1 MENFLHFCRIR
12 YLPEASK
19 LSPGIEM
26 KTAYVL
32 IAAALT
38 FSLLSMFG
46 LFIVYQ
52 NISHQSIVIQQLSE
66 IQNRLEKLNRTI
78 LNIQEDLRRAE
89 ANISQRSQ
97 TVIPLKQN
105 LTAPELVYEKV
116 KDSIALIKAT
126 VLVETVFG
134 KSYGASQ
141 GSGFVYDSAGYIV
154 TNYHVIEDAVD
165 VEVFFPDR
173 SAFKAEVV
181 GSDPYSD
188 LAVLKINP
196 GNKIIYPLSLGNSSN
211 LRVGQPV
218 VAIGNPYGFAASL
231 TSGVISQLNRYLV
244 APGGRLIPDV
254 IQFDAA
260 VNPGSSGGPLLDYS
274 GKVIGVTTA
283 IYTRTGEFTGIGF
296 AIPSNIVAKV
306 VESLIKTGKY
316 QHPWMGVAGVDVNM
330 EIAKLMNLPM
340 ARGFLITSVKKDS
353 PADKAGLR
361 AGTKLATLSDGSR
374 VRIGGDVILEVDGI
388 KIFGIADL
396 LAYLENNKRPGDTI
410 TLTIYRSGKIM
421 HVDLRLGA
429 IPP

>member
-1 MENFLHFCRIR
+1 MEIQDKLENLNETMLKIQENLRR
-12 YLPEASK
+12 VEAN
-19 LSPGIEM
+19 LSQQGQ
-26 KTAYVL
+26 AVVL
-32 IAAALT
+32 I
-38 FSLLSMFG
+38 
-46 LFIVYQ
+46 
-52 NISHQSIVIQQLSE
+52 
-66 IQNRLEKLNRTI
+66 
-78 LNIQEDLRRAE
+78 
-89 ANISQRSQ
+89 
-97 TVIPLKQN
+97 KQN
-105 LTAPELVYEKV
+105 LTAPELVYERV
-116 KDSIALIKAT
+116 KGSVALIKAT
-126 VLVETVFG
+126 VLVETIFG
-134 KSYGASQ
+134 ESYGASQ
-141 GSGFVYDSAGYIV
+141 GSGFVYDSAGHIV
-154 TNYHVIEDAVD
+154 TNYHVIEGAVD

-173 SAFKAEVV
+173 SAFKAEVI

-196 GNKIIYPLSLGNSSN
+196 RDKILHPLDLGNSSN

-218 VAIGNPYGFAASL
+218 IAIGNPYGFAASL
-231 TSGVISQLNRYLV
+231 TSGVISQLDRYLI
-244 APGGRLIPDV
+244 APGGRLIPNV

-296 AIPSNIVAKV
+296 AIPSNIVARV

-340 ARGFLITSVKKDS
+340 ARGFLITSVEKDS

-361 AGTKLATLSDGSR
+361 AGTKVVILSEGSR

-396 LAYLENNKRPGDTI
+396 LAYLENHKRPGDTI
-410 TLTIYRSGKIM
+410 TLTIHRNGKAI
-421 HVDLRLGA
+421 HVDLVLGA